1 MERKHGRLVPEVHD
15 RLDKEFIKSRS
26 WTAKWIGDNQKAI
39 FQVTKKPHQYVVNVD
54 EASCTC
60 RGWDLS
66 RIPCTHAVAAIC
78 WLHRDPAEFVHQAYT
93 KKTYLKVYE
102 HNVQPTN
109 GENLWVAVGGDAIEA
124 PPMKKV
130 VGRPTKKRRREHD
143 EAASRSR
150 LRRRYPKIRCTKCG
164 GEGHNRRGCKNPPM
178 PEQTIDNMRGG
189 RRGGGRRGGTGRG
202 VGGRGIVATIPTNAT
217 TKLPVRRSWLTEG
230 VAGSGRSE
238 PGGSS
243 LATTNISPGRRTKS
257 SAKRLPNVFSSIQG
271 ATSSSRYMA
280 MLNATQ
286 ESVNNATN
294 HA

>member
-1 MERKHGRLVPEVHD
+1 MQVFHAEMDKIKGLDEAAWKYLNDIPPYLWTRAAFSTYSKNDTIVNNMSESFNSKILPVRDRPIITMLEELRGEAMERHVKLRTQMERKHGRLVPEVHD

-26 WTAKWIGDNQKAI
+26 WTAKWIRDNQKAI
-39 FQVTKKPHQYVVNVD
+39 FQVTKKPYQYVVNVD

-66 RIPCTHAVAAIC
+66 GIPCTHAVAAIC

-130 VGRPTKKRRREHD
+130 VGGPTKKRRREHD

-178 PEQTIDNMRGG
+178 PEVKN
-189 RRGGGRRGGTGRG
+189 
-202 VGGRGIVATIPTNAT
+202 
-217 TKLPVRRSWLTEG
+217 L
-230 VAGSGRSE
+230 
-238 PGGSS
+238 S
-243 LATTNISPGRRTKS
+243 L
-257 SAKRLPNVFSSIQG
+257 
-271 ATSSSRYMA
+271 YY
-280 MLNATQ
+280 
-286 ESVNNATN
+286 
-294 HA
+294 